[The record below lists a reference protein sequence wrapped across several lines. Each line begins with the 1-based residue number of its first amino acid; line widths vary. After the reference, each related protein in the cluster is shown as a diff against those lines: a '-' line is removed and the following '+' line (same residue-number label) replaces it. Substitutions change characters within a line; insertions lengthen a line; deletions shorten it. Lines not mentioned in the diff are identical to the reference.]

1 MECSTSGI
9 AGESRPN
16 SSLTKAALFVIGGRV
31 TVDRMTAKE
40 QLRTV
45 VDELSE
51 HEAADTL
58 AFIARRRDALGE
70 LLASAPLDD
79 EPTTSD
85 EDAGAAQAWT
95 QIARGEVFSAEDIR
109 REFA

>member
-1 MECSTSGI
+1 
-9 AGESRPN
+9 
-16 SSLTKAALFVIGGRV
+16 
-31 TVDRMTAKE
+31 MTAKE

-70 LLASAPLDD
+70 LLASAPVDD

-85 EDAGAAQAWT
+85 EDAGAAEARA